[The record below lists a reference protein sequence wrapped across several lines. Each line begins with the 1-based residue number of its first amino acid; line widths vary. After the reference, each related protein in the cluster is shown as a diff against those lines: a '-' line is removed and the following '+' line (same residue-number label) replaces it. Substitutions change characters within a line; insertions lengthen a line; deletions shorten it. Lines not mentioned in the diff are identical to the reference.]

1 MRTPARKLAA
11 AAVFA
16 VVAAFVLAQGPACAQ
31 GREETTP
38 APEFSLQDLE
48 GNPVSLSD
56 YRGKVLVL
64 NFWATWC
71 PPCREEI
78 PDFVEAYK
86 KHKADGLE
94 ILGLSVD
101 RMSAEQVRAWG
112 QKAGINYPLAMATQ
126 RIIADYEPGD
136 YIPATIVIDRQ
147 GRIRH
152 RHVALMD
159 QETLIGLFKRYS
171 K

>member
-1 MRTPARKLAA
+1 MTAPSGKRAA
-11 AAVFA
+11 AAV
-16 VVAAFVLAQGPACAQ
+16 VACAALILSFSPACAQ
-31 GREETTP
+31 NREESTP
-38 APEFSLQDLE
+38 APDFSVTDLN
-48 GNPVSLSD
+48 GNSLTLAA

-78 PDFVEAYK
+78 PDFVEATK

-101 RMSAEQVRAWG
+101 QMPADQVRAWSE
-112 QKAGINYPLAMATQ
+112 KAGINYPVAMATQ
-126 RIIADYEPGD
+126 RIIADYRPGQ
-136 YIPATIVIDRQ
+136 YIPATIIIDRQ

-159 QETLIGLFKRYS
+159 EETLISLFKRYS

>member
-1 MRTPARKLAA
+1 MTAPSGKLAA
-11 AAVFA
+11 AAI
-16 VVAAFVLAQGPACAQ
+16 VACAALILSFLPACARAQ
-31 GREETTP
+31 EESTP
-38 APEFSLQDLE
+38 APDFSLKDL
-48 GNPVSLSD
+48 D
-56 YRGKVLVL
+56 GKLLTLADFKGKGLVL

-78 PDFVEAYK
+78 PDFVEAYR

-101 RMSAEQVRAWG
+101 QMPAAQVRAWSE
-112 QKAGINYPLAMATQ
+112 KAGINYPVAMATQ
-126 RIIADYEPGD
+126 RIIADYRPGQ
-136 YIPATIVIDRQ
+136 YIPATIIIDRQ

-159 QETLIGLFKRYS
+159 QETLISLFTRYS

>member
-1 MRTPARKLAA
+1 MTVPSGKLA
-11 AAVFA
+11 
-16 VVAAFVLAQGPACAQ
+16 VAALVVGVALILSLAPACARAQ
-31 GREETTP
+31 EEATP
-38 APEFSLQDLE
+38 APDFSVTDLE
-48 GNPVSLSD
+48 GNALTLAG
-56 YRGKVLVL
+56 YKGKVLVL

-78 PDFVEAYK
+78 PDFIEAYK
-86 KHKADGLE
+86 KHRADGLE

-101 RMSAEQVRAWG
+101 QMPAAQVRAWSE
-112 QKAGINYPLAMATQ
+112 KAGINYPVAMATQ
-126 RIIADYEPGD
+126 RIITDYRPGQ
-136 YIPATIVIDRQ
+136 YIPATIIIDRQ

-159 QETLIGLFKRYS
+159 QETLVSLFKRYA

>member
-1 MRTPARKLAA
+1 MSNPSGKFGILAF
-11 AAVFA
+11 VA
-16 VVAAFVLAQGPACAQ
+16 VVAALILSQGPACARTQ
-31 GREETTP
+31 EDAAP
-38 APEFSLQDLE
+38 APDFSLKDLD

-56 YRGKVLVL
+56 FKGKVLVL

-101 RMSAEQVRAWG
+101 QLSADQVRAWSK
-112 QKAGINYPLAMATQ
+112 KAGINYPVAMATQ
-126 RIIADYEPGD
+126 QVIVDYRPGQ
-136 YIPATIVIDRQ
+136 YIPATIIIDRQ

-159 QETLIGLFKRYS
+159 EATLVDLFKRYS

>member
-1 MRTPARKLAA
+1 MNIRAAKAA
-11 AAVFA
+11 ATL
-16 VVAAFVLAQGPACAQ
+16 VAALTVMTLILAPACAQ
-31 GREETTP
+31 NREESTP
-38 APEFSLQDLE
+38 APGFSVSDLE
-48 GNPVSLSD
+48 GNTLTLAG
-56 YRGKVLVL
+56 YKGKVLVL

-78 PDFVEAYK
+78 PDFIEAYK

-101 RMSAEQVRAWG
+101 QMPPDQVRAWS
-112 QKAGINYPLAMATQ
+112 QKAGINYPVAMATRQ
-126 RIIADYEPGD
+126 IIADYRPGQ
-136 YIPATIVIDRQ
+136 YIPATIIIDRQ

-159 QETLIGLFKRYS
+159 EATLIGLFKRYS

>member
-1 MRTPARKLAA
+1 MRIRTAAFAAVVVAA
-11 AAVFA
+11 AAVTLT
-16 VVAAFVLAQGPACAQ
+16 LAPACARSQ
-31 GREETTP
+31 EAAVP
-38 APEFSLQDLE
+38 APDFSLRDLD
-48 GNPVSLSD
+48 GNTVTLAD
-56 YRGKVLVL
+56 YKGKVLVL

-101 RMSAEQVRAWG
+101 RMTPDQVRAWG
-112 QKAGINYPLAMATQ
+112 QKAGINYRLAMATQ
-126 RIIADYEPGD
+126 RIIADYEPGQ
-136 YIPATIVIDRQ
+136 YIPATIIIDRQ

-159 QETLIGLFKRYS
+159 EATLVDLFKRYS
-171 K
+171 R

>member
-1 MRTPARKLAA
+1 MSIRAAKTAA
-11 AAVFA
+11 AFIAAFA
-16 VVAAFVLAQGPACAQ
+16 VVLVVSQGPACAQ
-31 GREETTP
+31 SQEESTP
-38 APEFSLQDLE
+38 APDFSLIDLD
-48 GNPVSLSD
+48 GNLLTLAD
-56 YRGKVLVL
+56 YKGKVLVL

-78 PDFVEAYK
+78 PDFVEAYR

-101 RMSAEQVRAWG
+101 QIPADRVRAWG
-112 QKAGINYPLAMATQ
+112 EKAGINYPVAMATP
-126 RIIADYEPGD
+126 RIIADYRPGQ
-136 YIPATIVIDRQ
+136 YIPATIIIDRQ

-159 QETLIGLFKRYS
+159 EATLVGLFKRYS